1 MINKPLNFRNVF
13 KRKRCLSE
21 NKISH
26 NRRRFSVREST
37 AYLDQSN
44 FISELEKSYES
55 NRFDILENNIDIII
69 DKVIPTIPNNNLD
82 YTKSLIESSNIGD
95 INKTKLTESIN
106 MYKSIDRIIKNHNN
120 LSKKFTLENFTN
132 KAKSDKD
139 KFYSICE
146 MVDTYN
152 LSNYIKMNI
161 VFEETMYVSYI
172 ENIPVNVSSLVENVL
187 DYFLLKND
195 NTMQDIKSYNKAI
208 QESKVLPI
216 ASNSNIQWFE
226 DIVSSEDFSNLNDY
240 VTYPPE
246 IKSMFGEDWKDKLN
260 YWKVSDNKNT
270 DLLKSMLKEN
280 LNDINALRKIVE
292 TYNDYTNINNIE
304 SDYSDFVMSITESIT
319 GEEAHNILT
328 LYKESGND
336 NKDLTPII
344 ESIVD
349 IFIEETNNEVY
360 DDGTIEPQSF
370 TSNEIDKFKLHDLVT
385 DAQSAGK
392 FLDQIEKTSIK
403 TFPIRMT
410 TVFDIDYNK
419 DAIDEA
425 NINNYIDNQDHLSLS
440 IRSYSYN
447 LDPSNSDD
455 VNTVCEFAKSINNCI
470 NNILYNTDSK
480 SYFILGEGSLDF
492 YIRSKYE
499 VHPIS
504 VSDYNNRDFSKID
517 KKYINEIAR
526 YTNVLES
533 IYDGP
538 YFAIMEKLQDR
549 YYAARISVDEF
560 TLILDILS
568 PYLIEEEN
576 VLSEFVKLCEY
587 EDNKYYKIIK
597 NKYKNI
603 IREDFNIYE
612 DPSIRLNL
620 CAEVMGITE
629 DMVDKAVNN
638 IKSSFKDAKNRITRK
653 SIDKNQAKED
663 KKDKEEVKKNIDSN
677 DTINNNQNNDDDIDK
692 DLEDAN
698 NNESKST
705 NDTKAIAS
713 NNPKEDSTDTKSSG
727 SSSEGKSGSVDLE
740 SVKAEWDKTKAKLK
754 DASAK
759 EKEISRDVDMTF
771 NDLCSRLKSLVTV
784 DHREGII
791 ASEVNKS
798 LSKVIKMGIAFA
810 GIGAVGSVALGAP
823 SIAVVL
829 PVLLVINKLARSK
842 FLSRKDKLMILDQ
855 IDVELKVLDREIA
868 KAEQSG
874 SNKKY
879 RQLLTIQ
886 SNLRKR
892 RQEMYFRLAL
902 KGKKLPMSNTA
913 GLRERD

>member
-21 NKISH
+21 NKITY
-26 NRRRFSVREST
+26 NRHRFFVRESVT
-37 AYLDQSN
+37 YLDRSN
-44 FISELEKSYES
+44 FISELEKLYES
-55 NRFDILENNIDIII
+55 NRFDILENNIDIAI

-95 INKTKLTESIN
+95 INKTKLIESIN

-161 VFEETMYVSYI
+161 VFEETMYVSYV
-172 ENIPVNVSSLVENVL
+172 ENVPVNVSSLVENVL

-195 NTMQDIKSYNKAI
+195 STMQDIKSYNKAI
-208 QESKVLPI
+208 QESKVLPT

-226 DIVSSEDFSNLNDY
+226 DIISSEDFSNLNDY
-240 VTYPPE
+240 ATYPPE
-246 IKSMFGEDWKDKLN
+246 IKSIFGEDWKDKLN
-260 YWKVSDNKNT
+260 SWKVSDNKNT
-270 DLLKSMLKEN
+270 DSLKGMLKEN

-304 SDYSDFVMSITESIT
+304 SDYSDFIMPITESIT

-328 LYKESGND
+328 LYKESGN

-360 DDGTIEPQSF
+360 DGGTTEPQSF
-370 TSNEIDKFKLHDLVT
+370 TSDDIDKFKLHNLVT

-392 FLDQIEKTSIK
+392 FLDQIEKTSMK
-403 TFPIRMT
+403 TFPVRMT

-419 DAIDEA
+419 DVIDESS
-425 NINNYIDNQDHLSLS
+425 INNYIDNQDHLSLG

-499 VHPIS
+499 VHPTS

-526 YTNVLES
+526 YTDVLES
-533 IYDGP
+533 MYNSP

-560 TLILDILS
+560 TLISDILS
-568 PYLIEEEN
+568 PYLVEEEN
-576 VLSEFVKLCEY
+576 ALSEFVKLCEY

-597 NKYKNI
+597 NKYKSI

-663 KKDKEEVKKNIDSN
+663 KKDKEEVKKNINN
-677 DTINNNQNNDDDIDK
+677 DNTTNDNQNDDDIDK
-692 DLEDAN
+692 DLEDLN
-698 NNESKST
+698 NNNVPK
-705 NDTKAIAS
+705 NDAKAAAS
-713 NNPKEDSTDTKSSG
+713 NTSKEDPTNTKSSDD
-727 SSSEGKSGSVDLE
+727 SSESKSGSVDLE
-740 SVKAEWDKTKAKLK
+740 SVKATWDKTKAKLK

-771 NDLCSRLKSLVTV
+771 NDLCSKLKSLVTV

-791 ASEVNKS
+791 AGEVNKS

-829 PVLLVINKLARSK
+829 PVLLVINKLVRSK

-886 SNLRKR
+886 SNLRRR
-892 RQEMYFRLAL
+892 RQEIYFRLAL